1 MSSLQLSVKNN
12 VIGYRAYEL
21 LEITTLVIKITIDK
35 FSSVLYLYILLLSIW
50 RAKFERVNVIPSVI
64 VFSRIST
71 Y

>member
-1 MSSLQLSVKNN
+1 MFFLQLIVNN
-12 VIGYRAYEL
+12 IVIGHRAYKL
-21 LEITTLVIKITIDK
+21 LEITALVIKITIDK
-35 FSSVLYLYILLLSIW
+35 LSSVLYLYILLLSVW